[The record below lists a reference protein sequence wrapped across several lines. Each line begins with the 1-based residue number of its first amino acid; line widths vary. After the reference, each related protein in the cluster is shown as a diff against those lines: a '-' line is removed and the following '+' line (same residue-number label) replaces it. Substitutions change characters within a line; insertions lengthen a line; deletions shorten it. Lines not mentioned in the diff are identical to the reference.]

1 LRIILSFIAMIR
13 CLIVDDEPLALH
25 ILEDY
30 ISKVPFMEL
39 VKSTTNP
46 IEALTMVQ
54 DGNIDLVFLDVQMPE
69 LTGIQFLRIANG
81 KTKVILTTAYPQYA
95 LEGYELDVV
104 DYLLKP
110 IAFDRFFKSAQKAQ
124 SIIHPAAKAAAPIEQ
139 PVQQSQPQNDFMSDF
154 IFVKSEHK
162 IQKVYL
168 HQIQFIEGLKDYISI
183 FTTTERIITLQN
195 MKKMEDT
202 LPSQHFVRVHKSY
215 IVALNKID
223 SIERSRIRIGDKIIP
238 VGDTYRDDF
247 FKIIDGKNV

>member
-1 LRIILSFIAMIR
+1 MVR

-30 ISKVPFMEL
+30 ISKVPFMQL

-46 IEALTMVQ
+46 IEALTLVQ
-54 DGNIDLVFLDVQMPE
+54 EGNIDLVFLDVQMPE

-110 IAFDRFFKSAQKAQ
+110 IAFDRFFKAAQKAQ
-124 SIIHPAAKAAAPIEQ
+124 GIIQPSKQAPIPE
-139 PVQQSQPQNDFMSDF
+139 VQIQQQQHDFMSDF
-154 IFVKSEHK
+154 IFVKSDHK

-168 HQIQFIEGLKDYISI
+168 HQILFIEGLKDYISI
-183 FTTTERIITLQN
+183 FTTAERIITLQN

-202 LPSQHFVRVHKSY
+202 LPEKHFVRVHKSY

-238 VGDTYRDDF
+238 VGDTYRDEF

>member
-1 LRIILSFIAMIR
+1 MIR
-13 CLIVDDEPLALH
+13 CLVVDDEPLALN

-30 ISKVPFMEL
+30 ISKVPFLEL
-39 VKSTTNP
+39 VKATTNP
-46 IEALTMVQ
+46 IEALTRVQ
-54 DGNIDLVFLDVQMPE
+54 EGNIDLVFLDVQMPE
-69 LTGIQFLRIANG
+69 LTGIQFLKIANG

-110 IAFDRFFKSAQKAQ
+110 IAFDRFYKAAQKAQ
-124 SIIHPAAKAAAPIEQ
+124 GIIKPALAPAADPAPQ
-139 PVQQSQPQNDFMSDF
+139 VQQQQDFMSDF

-168 HQIQFIEGLKDYISI
+168 HDILFIEGLKDYISI
-183 FTTTERIITLQN
+183 FTGAERIITLQN

-202 LPSQHFVRVHKSY
+202 LPEKHFIRVHKSY

-238 VGDTYRDDF
+238 IGDTYRDDF

>member
-1 LRIILSFIAMIR
+1 MIR
-13 CLIVDDEPLALH
+13 CLVVDDEPLALH

-30 ISKVPFMEL
+30 ISKMPFL
-39 VKSTTNP
+39 QLIKSTTNP

-110 IAFDRFFKSAQKAQ
+110 IAFDRFLKSVQKAQ
-124 SIIHPAAKAAAPIEQ
+124 SVLQPAAKPVAPAE
-139 PVQQSQPQNDFMSDF
+139 PAQQDDFLSDF
-154 IFVKSEHK
+154 IFVKTEHK

-168 HQIQFIEGLKDYISI
+168 HDILYIEGLKDYVSI
-183 FTTTERIITLQN
+183 FTDAERIITLQG
-195 MKKMEDT
+195 MKKMDDA
-202 LPSQHFVRVHKSY
+202 LPDKHFIRVHKSY
-215 IVALNKID
+215 IVAINKID
-223 SIERSRIRIGDKIIP
+223 SIERSRIFIGDKVIP

-247 FKIIDGKNV
+247 FKVIDGKNI

>member
-1 LRIILSFIAMIR
+1 MIR
-13 CLIVDDEPLALH
+13 CLVVDDEPLALH

-30 ISKVPFMEL
+30 ISKVPFFEL

-46 IEALTMVQ
+46 IEALTLVQ
-54 DGNIDLVFLDVQMPE
+54 EGNIDLVFLDVQMPE
-69 LTGIQFLRIANG
+69 LTGIQFLKISNG
-81 KTKVILTTAYPQYA
+81 KTKVILTTAYSQYA

-124 SIIHPAAKAAAPIEQ
+124 GIIQPKLKQQAAEPVHQIQQQQQ
-139 PVQQSQPQNDFMSDF
+139 PDFSSDF
-154 IFVKSEHK
+154 IFVKSEYK

-168 HQIQFIEGLKDYISI
+168 HQILFIEGLKDYISI
-183 FTTTERIITLQN
+183 FTENERIITLQN

-202 LPSQHFVRVHKSY
+202 LPDKHFIRVHKSY

-223 SIERSRIRIGDKIIP
+223 SIERSRIFIGDKIIP
-238 VGDTYRDDF
+238 VGDTYRDHF
-247 FKIIDGKNV
+247 FKVIDGKNV